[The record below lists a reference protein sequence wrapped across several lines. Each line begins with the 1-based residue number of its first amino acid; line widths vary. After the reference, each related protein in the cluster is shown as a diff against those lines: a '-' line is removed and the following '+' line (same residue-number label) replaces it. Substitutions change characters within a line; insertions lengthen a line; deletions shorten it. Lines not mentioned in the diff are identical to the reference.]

1 MKSTNFKLLNQIEYL
16 SPDKSTD
23 YFSEYIKSIIE
34 DSSRAVYKRV
44 DYIGISLQEAKSR
57 IDALA
62 QDISELQQY
71 KKRLSQSLEM
81 AKEIIANTLVSN
93 GINDRLDG
101 SIISSLTLTKSSTKT
116 KQSIEIVDE
125 DKVMQMGHIM
135 PDLES
140 IKKALE
146 TKEGSKSLEKYLNI
160 QTTTVA
166 TPQKVKVNTKRTTF
180 NTQADELLG
189 VVESAA

>member
-34 DSSRAVYKRV
+34 DSSRAVYKGV